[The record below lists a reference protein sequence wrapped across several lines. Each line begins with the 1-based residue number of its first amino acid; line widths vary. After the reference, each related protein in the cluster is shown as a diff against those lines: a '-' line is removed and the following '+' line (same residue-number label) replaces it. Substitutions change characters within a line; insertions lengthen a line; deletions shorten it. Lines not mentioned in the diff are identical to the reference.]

1 MASYVQRNGKWV
13 KVTAQEAEAERVA
26 QQQAQEAERRER
38 GGAGRV
44 TGTDGRIPTSNTG
57 SKYTVYK
64 NTERKPPL
72 KEGEGEIFLAGVTIR
87 FDEGESVDAIVRDWA
102 TANNVQVQHR
112 EGGVRVVNRDE
123 SGRPTRQAT
132 IAADVKLGPS
142 DAPQEPTGRDVGRDV
157 GGGGTSPP
165 ELPEGGGGGSSDQR
179 REPVTVA
186 DTSGVNLPG
195 LRSRQSIATG
205 GNAAANRVS
214 QAAQGA
220 LAGGQLS
227 QRAPIS
233 SDVGPQ
239 FRVQQ
244 LSVNQD
250 LQGRATA
257 EQTAAAGIRAD
268 LPDRIAAQRSVTA
281 RGQQRGRASTI
292 LTGGGAAG
300 LGSQPA
306 NTLGRRRLTSGQVR
320 PGAAASADRF
330 SRSEPAPSPAA
341 QSQAGEAAEQQV
353 RVQQR
358 QGVRAEQDRQEAPS
372 QDPPQDPR
380 RSVSPRETER
390 DRRRRSLITGEG
402 TGDRPTGQSGGGG
415 GQSFEGFTEGDLEG
429 RVRDFQDEAAAAEL
443 RRRRGGAQTRGGGNV
458 GRGRSLLNLDAAALR
473 RGEGA
478 ALGISGGQTR
488 VAARGRTTAQLTE
501 FIRRRNA
508 RLNADVNAARR
519 ARG

>member
-1 MASYVQRNGKWV
+1 MSKPIRPGTVTPILDTEKKASGRSAGSGRITTRGTGTPVTPRAGGSIITPDGRFISARKTQEAGLHVRRRLVPSTTRPGRMKVVYTYNGKDYST
-13 KVTAQEAEAERVA
+13 KGRAQAAAAVDLKLPGAVGFGAEVE
-26 QQQAQEAERRER
+26 
-38 GGAGRV
+38 
-44 TGTDGRIPTSNTG
+44 
-57 SKYTVYK
+57 
-64 NTERKPPL
+64 
-72 KEGEGEIFLAGVTIR
+72 
-87 FDEGESVDAIVRDWA
+87 VDARHGVEREFAPAIEQEIRESTKPDPITREVVKKALEDRPSVYRRTA
-102 TANNVQVQHR
+102 TV
-112 EGGVRVVNRDE
+112 
-123 SGRPTRQAT
+123 T
-132 IAADVKLGPS
+132 K
-142 DAPQEPTGRDVGRDV
+142 
-157 GGGGTSPP
+157 PP
-165 ELPEGGGGGSSDQR
+165 ELPEAVTGDKR

-186 DTSGVNLPG
+186 DTSDVNLPG
-195 LRSRQSIATG
+195 LRGRQSIATG

-227 QRAPIS
+227 QRSAIS

-239 FRVQQ
+239 FQVQQ

-320 PGAAASADRF
+320 PGQ
-330 SRSEPAPSPAA
+330 PAPSPAA

-353 RVQQR
+353 RTQQR
-358 QGVRAEQDRQEAPS
+358 QGVIAEQDRQEA
-372 QDPPQDPR
+372 PPQDPR

-390 DRRRRSLITGEG
+390 ERQRQSLITGEG
-402 TGDRPTGQSGGGG
+402 TGDRPAGQSGGGG
-415 GQSFEGFTEGDLEG
+415 GQSFEGFADSDLEG
-429 RVRDFQDEAAAAEL
+429 RVRDFQDDAAAAEL

-458 GRGRSLLNLDAAALR
+458 GRGRSLLSLSVEDLR
-473 RGEGA
+473 QGRGA
-478 ALGISGGQTR
+478 ALGISRGLTR
-488 VAARGRTTAQLTE
+488 EAARTRTPAQLTE